1 VIPAR
6 KRKAIETLIVDLL
19 SSELGDRAAR
29 VVLFGSVARGDADPE
44 SDIDALVFGTGELDC
59 LSKACAVAS
68 FNTALEWGESV
79 EAVVYCSD
87 ELRFPSSYFLYNA
100 LRRGEEVYQMDEKI
114 LRRQEA
120 ESALALAR
128 EYLKSARNASANGF
142 RRLAIDA
149 AYNASELCVKG
160 LLLPK

>member
-1 VIPAR
+1 V
-6 KRKAIETLIVDLL
+6 
-19 SSELGDRAAR
+19 
-29 VVLFGSVARGDADPE
+29 
-44 SDIDALVFGTGELDC
+44 LVFGTGELDR

-79 EAVVYCSD
+79 ETLVYCSD
-87 ELRFPSSYFLYNA
+87 EVRFPSSCFLHHA
-100 LRRGEEVYQMDEKI
+100 LHRGEEVYQMGEEM

-149 AYNASELCVKG
+149 AYDASELCVKG
-160 LLLPK
+160 LLLPKWEGQVEPTAVFYDSSGLCWNQSPSHLSLGQERWPS